1 MSQEPQ
7 PDDQP
12 DWKMLLQVAEQLILQ
27 PNTAAQRELITSTA
41 SKLVSGK
48 ATLWLAEPEHLLP
61 GWEADDGLFQPNP
74 PTPLMARAQDL
85 RQVCISP
92 DVPAATSSSLE
103 ARSAAFP
110 LCAQNNLIGVLQI
123 DRQGGPPFS
132 PHEVDLLNGLASHA
146 ALAIQ
151 VWRQSAI
158 KNWRYEQLSLV
169 RSVSRQIAN
178 VLDLDELA
186 HRVTHAIL
194 NTFRYYYVAIFTLD
208 AAGDQLQFRSS
219 ARAGEDP
226 ELSSHSPLGFK
237 VKLGEGLLGYVAKQ
251 GREVVAPDVSR
262 DPHYRFIPELPNT
275 RSEVVLPLKVEDRI
289 RGVLDIQSDR
299 LNGFHDMDLLV
310 LRGLADNIAL
320 AIEGARLYNDL
331 RRRAD
336 QIAAVAEVSRAIT
349 SILDLDTLLNEV
361 VTLIHN
367 RFGYPVVHLFT
378 VHQVRGKIAYRAG
391 SGVRSRQLQT
401 VHLEYDLNDPQ
412 GIIAWVARNGT
423 SLLIDDVRQEPRYRP
438 GLSDSANI
446 RAELAVPLI
455 YAGEILGVLDA
466 QSEQV
471 GAFDEND
478 RFLFEALADS
488 IAIAIHN
495 ALTYR
500 SEQWRRQVAESMR
513 DVAGLLS
520 SNAALDHVLD
530 VILVELERNLP
541 CEVSAIWLL
550 EKPGLPGA
558 PASAEQLYL
567 AAVRGCN
574 RQAILDVQS
583 TMAEVRQKMD
593 EALNT
598 DQPTIRQPHSGQGP
612 LGAAMNYAPDY
623 SSIACPLLVGN
634 QRVGIIAIAHPE
646 AGRYGQEARSMTAAF
661 ASYAAVAI
669 ENTRLYANAQEQAWI
684 STVLLQVAEATQT
697 TASLDELLTTVVRLT
712 PLLVGVKGCA
722 VFLWDMEEE
731 AFVAN
736 AAYELNQDLLIR
748 FGEEPIH
755 LGRLPA
761 FDQLYFGK
769 QPVIIHSPGDQLHL
783 PDSDA
788 EPLNSQGVVL
798 IPLLVHG
805 EILGALL
812 VEHHRSESRSS
823 VTSTFDDDQLAIL
836 QGIAQQ
842 TAVAIE
848 NLNLLEAKQE
858 EAYVTAVLLQVAQ
871 AVVSS
876 NELNDILSSVVHI
889 MPILVGIDCC
899 LIYLWDASQG
909 LFRPAQVY
917 DGRWRSEKQI
927 MEKTFTPEMYPLM
940 RTAHNEDRFILCP
953 LMDENIPPTEW
964 HRLPLPDGDDSE
976 INRFNNVLAVVPLSV
991 KGDVYGVM
999 LARDGGA
1006 ARRFR
1011 QRRIEILQGIAHQTA
1026 LAIQNDRLQREMINR
1041 ERLEREVQLARDIQ
1055 RTFLPSELP
1064 CPRGWEVA
1072 ARWQPAHQ
1080 VGGDFYDVFNLPG
1093 KRLGL
1098 VIADVSDKGF
1108 PAALYMTVTRTL
1120 IRAAVLD
1127 SASPAQALRH
1137 VNEMLLLDSQNGMFI
1152 TAIYAILSQ
1161 NTGDVVYANAGHNL
1175 PLVLRQG
1182 SKAPVRL
1189 EKGGMALGV
1198 IEKIELRD
1206 HSLRLNPGDC
1216 LVLYTDGVTEAFSPH
1231 DDMFGEERLIEV
1243 LRGSYSLSAHELLEK
1258 IETAVQEFQGGNS
1271 PNDDITL
1278 LAVSRKPSKSPPRK
1292 K

>member
-1 MSQEPQ
+1 MSQGSQ
-7 PDDQP
+7 PADQP

-27 PNTAAQRELITSTA
+27 PNTAAQRDLILSTA
-41 SKLVSGK
+41 SQLVPGR
-48 ATLWLAEPEHLLP
+48 AALWLAEPVHLLP
-61 GWEADDGLFQPNP
+61 GWEMDGKLFQPDP
-74 PTPLMARAQDL
+74 PTPLMAKAREQ
-85 RQVCISP
+85 RQICLGVSDAVDASP
-92 DVPAATSSSLE
+92 SSKTQ
-103 ARSAAFP
+103 SAAFP
-110 LCAQNNLIGVLQI
+110 LCVQDNLIGVLQM
-123 DRQGGPPFS
+123 DRSGGPAFS
-132 PHEVDLLNGLASHA
+132 PREIDLLNALTSHA

-169 RSVSRQIAN
+169 RSVSNQIAN
-178 VLDLDELA
+178 VLDLDELT
-186 HRVTHAIL
+186 HRVTRSIL
-194 NTFRYYYVAIFTLD
+194 DTFRFYYVAIFTLD
-208 AAGDQLQFRSS
+208 PSSNQLQFRFS
-219 ARAGEDP
+219 ARSGEGA
-226 ELSSHSPLGFK
+226 ELSGHSPLGFE
-237 VKLGEGLLGYVAKQ
+237 VKLGEGLLGYAAEQ
-251 GREVVAPDVSR
+251 GQEIVAPDVSR
-262 DPHYRFIPELPNT
+262 EPRYRFVPELPDT
-275 RSEVVLPLKVEDRI
+275 RSEVVLPLKIEDRI
-289 RGVLDIQSDR
+289 LGVLDIQSDR

-320 AIEGARLYNDL
+320 AIEGARLYSDL

-336 QIAAVAEVSRAIT
+336 QIATVAEVSRAIT

-361 VTLIHN
+361 VALIHN

-378 VHQVRGKIAYRAG
+378 VHQVRGKIVYRAG
-391 SGVRSRQLQT
+391 SGVRSRQPQT
-401 VHLEYDLNDPQ
+401 VNLEYDLNDPL
-412 GIIAWVARNGT
+412 GIITWVARNGT
-423 SLLIDDVRQEPRYRP
+423 SLLVNDVREEPRYRP
-438 GLSDSANI
+438 GTSGLADI

-500 SEQWRRQVAESMR
+500 SEQWRRQVAESLR

-520 SNAALDHVLD
+520 SNAALDQVLD

-558 PASAEQLYL
+558 PVSAHQLNL
-567 AAVRGCN
+567 AAVRGCD
-574 RQAILDVQS
+574 RQAILDAQS
-583 TMAEVRQKMD
+583 TMDEVLQKME
-593 EALNT
+593 EALNS
-598 DQPTIRQPHSGQGP
+598 DQPTIRLPNSGQGP
-612 LGAAMNYAPDY
+612 LGAALNYPPDY

-712 PLLVGVKGCA
+712 PLLVGVEGCA
-722 VFLWDMEEE
+722 VYLWDAEEE
-731 AFVAN
+731 TFEVN
-736 AAYELNQDLLIR
+736 AVYEFNQDWMVPYSQ
-748 FGEEPIH
+748 EPIH

-769 QPVIIHSPGDQLHL
+769 QPVVIRTSGDPIRL
-783 PDSDA
+783 PTSDV
-788 EPLNSQGVVL
+788 EKLEFHDIVL
-798 IPLLVHG
+798 IPLLAHG

-812 VEHHRSESRSS
+812 VEHHSSEGQLSPPSA
-823 VTSTFDDDQLAIL
+823 FDDDQLAIL

-842 TAVAIE
+842 TAVAVE

-876 NELNDILSSVVHI
+876 NELDDILSSIVNI
-889 MPILVGIDCC
+889 MPVLVGMDCC
-899 LIYLWDASQG
+899 LIYIWDAAQG

-927 MEKTFTPEMYPLM
+927 MEKTFTPEMYPLL
-940 RTAHNEDRFILCP
+940 RAAQGEDRLIVCP
-953 LMDENIPPTEW
+953 LMDETIPPTEW
-964 HRLPLPDGDDSE
+964 HRLPLPDEDDSGV
-976 INRFNNVLAVVPLSV
+976 NRFNNVLVAAPLSV

-999 LARDGGA
+999 LARDSGA

-1041 ERLEREVQLARDIQ
+1041 ERLEREFQLARDIQ

-1137 VNEMLLLDSQNGMFI
+1137 VNKMLLLDSQNGMFI
-1152 TAIYAILSQ
+1152 TAIYAVLSQ
-1161 NTGDVVYANAGHNL
+1161 ETGELVYANAGHNL

-1182 SKAPVRL
+1182 NPTPLWL

-1198 IEKIELRD
+1198 IEEIELRD
-1206 HSLRLNPGDC
+1206 RSLRLNPGDC
-1216 LVLYTDGVTEAFSPH
+1216 LVLYTDGVTEAFSPQG
-1231 DDMFGEERLIEV
+1231 DMFGEERLIEV
-1243 LRGSYSLSAHELLEK
+1243 LRGMHGSSASELLEK
-1258 IETAVQEFQGGNS
+1258 IETAVQKFQGENS
-1271 PNDDITL
+1271 PYDDITL
-1278 LAVSRKPSKSPPRK
+1278 LAVNRKSLKSLPRK